1 MYLSTATF
9 IYHNGPK
16 GKTRK
21 KKTAGSARKRVLV
34 NTSTKQTGSSQSHGG
49 CGAVRSP
56 YSRIL

>member
-9 IYHNGPK
+9 KYHNGPK
-16 GKTRK
+16 GKTGK
-21 KKTAGSARKRVLV
+21 NPTTGSARKRVLV
-34 NTSTKQTGSSQSHGG
+34 NTSTKQTSSSQSNGG